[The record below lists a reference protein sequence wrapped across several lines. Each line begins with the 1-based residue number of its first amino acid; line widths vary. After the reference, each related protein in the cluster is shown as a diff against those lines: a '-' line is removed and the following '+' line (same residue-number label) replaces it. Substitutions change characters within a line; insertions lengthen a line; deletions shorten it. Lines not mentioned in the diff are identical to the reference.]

1 MRVTDVK
8 YSKDYSLLITFD
20 NGRNKEIDFKKFLE
34 SSRNPDVSTYLDV
47 KKFKK
52 FRVENGDLIWGANE
66 EMSFSEESLIKSGA
80 SFPIPKLSKSFL
92 KEVQKYLEVH
102 NPELA
107 MLASEPLSEYKKGKA
122 LNDTKSRD
130 SKLAG
135 LLEEGLKSK
144 SLSAKETRKEF
155 KKRGVNY

>member
-8 YSKDYSLLITFD
+8 YSKDYSLLITID
-20 NGRNKEIDFKKFLE
+20 NGKYKEIDFKKFLE
-34 SSRNPDVSTYLDV
+34 NSQNPDISKYLDI

-52 FRVENGDLIWGANE
+52 FKVENGDLIWGANE

-92 KEVQKYLEVH
+92 KEVEKYLQVH

-107 MLASEPLSEYKKGKA
+107 MLASEPLSEYRKGK
-122 LNDTKSRD
+122 K
-130 SKLAG
+130 
-135 LLEEGLKSK
+135 
-144 SLSAKETRKEF
+144 
-155 KKRGVNY
+155 